1 MITILFTETELL
13 AILQI
18 AKKAIYLFYLMKIL
32 ILFLLK
38 ILINKYNNK

>member
-1 MITILFTETELL
+1 MITILFTEMELL

-18 AKKAIYLFYLMKIL
+18 AKKAIYLFYLIKMF
-32 ILFLLK
+32 ILFLSK